1 MGGKTI
7 MIRSNIK
14 FIVIGGAMFGLLV
27 VVACRLFSAS
37 GKAATG
43 RGSIEGKVLDEQRRP
58 LAEVIIG
65 IKATTSKEP
74 YPEIAPVTNA
84 KGEFSFPDLATGQ
97 YTLLAARKGFR
108 EQTKTV
114 TVEDRK
120 IARVE
125 FVMRK

>member
-1 MGGKTI
+1 MNL
-7 MIRSNIK
+7 SSIK
-14 FIVIGGAMFGLLV
+14 FIIIGGAIFGLLI
-27 VVACRLFSAS
+27 VVACRFFSGS
-37 GKAATG
+37 SQAAAG
-43 RGSIEGKVLDEQRRP
+43 RGRIEGTVVDEQRRP

-65 IKATTSKEP
+65 IKATTSSEP

-97 YTLLAARKGFR
+97 YTLLAAREGFR

-125 FVMRK
+125 FILRK